1 MDNETKADAR
11 VVKTVRRLRSTKP
24 DQGQPG
30 NMTAKNNENHNI
42 INQKKHL
49 TNNGSTD
56 DLSMLRRSKTKIV
69 SSDSRSAKTTNDTLI
84 PSNPKNIKLNTKE
97 SSSKISID
105 GGVSK
110 PQTSNTE
117 KKSYQPYNY
126 QNLKRLMK
134 NRTEYQKNILSSTN
148 INKYKNECINMI
160 HNDKELKS
168 MLMKFNLVTDSHY
181 DVFLENVLFSQ
192 KHFLFR
198 LEMLILN
205 DIQESNTLK
214 VFSTNKKRLP
224 IKVQKE
230 NFYKEEIRRY
240 LLKKIYDDNYSNKLN
255 NLLINIDKHIENLNN
270 FEL

>member
-1 MDNETKADAR
+1 
-11 VVKTVRRLRSTKP
+11 
-24 DQGQPG
+24 
-30 NMTAKNNENHNI
+30 
-42 INQKKHL
+42 
-49 TNNGSTD
+49 
-56 DLSMLRRSKTKIV
+56 ML
-69 SSDSRSAKTTNDTLI
+69 
-84 PSNPKNIKLNTKE
+84 
-97 SSSKISID
+97 
-105 GGVSK
+105 
-110 PQTSNTE
+110 
-117 KKSYQPYNY
+117 
-126 QNLKRLMK
+126 
-134 NRTEYQKNILSSTN
+134 
-148 INKYKNECINMI
+148 
-160 HNDKELKS
+160 LKS

-240 LLKKIYDDNYSNKLN
+240 LLKKIYDDNYSNKIN
-255 NLLINIDKHIENLNN
+255 NLLTNIDKHIESLNN

>member
-1 MDNETKADAR
+1 MDNETRADAR

-24 DQGQPG
+24 DQCQSGS
-30 NMTAKNNENHNI
+30 MTAKNNNENHNI

-49 TNNGSTD
+49 NNNGSTD

-84 PSNPKNIKLNTKE
+84 PNNTKNNKLSTKE

-105 GGVSK
+105 GGISK

-134 NRTEYQKNILSSTN
+134 NKTEYQKNILSSTN
-148 INKYKNECINMI
+148 IHKYKNECINMI

-181 DVFLENVLFSQ
+181 DVFLENVLCSLWNRVCF
-192 KHFLFR
+192 
-198 LEMLILN
+198 N
-205 DIQESNTLK
+205 
-214 VFSTNKKRLP
+214 
-224 IKVQKE
+224 
-230 NFYKEEIRRY
+230 
-240 LLKKIYDDNYSNKLN
+240 
-255 NLLINIDKHIENLNN
+255 
-270 FEL
+270 

>member
-56 DLSMLRRSKTKIV
+56 DLSMLRRSKIV

-255 NLLINIDKHIENLNN
+255 NLLTNIDKHIKSLNN

>member
-1 MDNETKADAR
+1 MDNETRADAR
-11 VVKTVRRLRSTKP
+11 VVKTVRRLRSTKTNKA
-24 DQGQPG
+24 QPG
-30 NMTAKNNENHNI
+30 TMTAKNNENHNI
-42 INQKKHL
+42 INQKRHL
-49 TNNGSTD
+49 NSNGSTE

-84 PSNPKNIKLNTKE
+84 TNNPKNIKLNTKE
-97 SSSKISID
+97 SLSKISID

-110 PQTSNTE
+110 PPTGNTQ
-117 KKSYQPYNY
+117 KKTYQPYNY

-181 DVFLENVLFSQ
+181 DGFLENVMFSQ

-214 VFSTNKKRLP
+214 VFSTNKKRQP

-240 LLKKIYDDNYSNKLN
+240 FMKKIYDDNYSNKLN
-255 NLLINIDKHIENLNN
+255 NLLININKHIENLNN

>member
-1 MDNETKADAR
+1 MDNETRADAR
-11 VVKTVRRLRSTKP
+11 VVKTVRRLRSTKTNKA
-24 DQGQPG
+24 QPG
-30 NMTAKNNENHNI
+30 TMTAKNNENHNI
-42 INQKKHL
+42 INQKRHL
-49 TNNGSTD
+49 NSNGSTE

-84 PSNPKNIKLNTKE
+84 TNNPKNIKLNTKE
-97 SSSKISID
+97 SLSKISID

-110 PQTSNTE
+110 PPTSNTQ
-117 KKSYQPYNY
+117 KKTYQPYNY

-181 DVFLENVLFSQ
+181 DGSLENVMFSQ

-214 VFSTNKKRLP
+214 VFSTNKKRQP

-240 LLKKIYDDNYSNKLN
+240 FMKKIYDDNYSNKLN
-255 NLLINIDKHIENLNN
+255 NLLININKHIENLNK

>member
-1 MDNETKADAR
+1 MDNETRADAR
-11 VVKTVRRLRSTKP
+11 VVKTVRRLRSTKTNKA
-24 DQGQPG
+24 QPG
-30 NMTAKNNENHNI
+30 TMTAKNNENHNI
-42 INQKKHL
+42 INQKRHL
-49 TNNGSTD
+49 NSNGSTE

-84 PSNPKNIKLNTKE
+84 TNNQKNIKLNTKE
-97 SSSKISID
+97 SLSKISID

-110 PQTSNTE
+110 PPTSNTQ
-117 KKSYQPYNY
+117 KKTYQPYNY

-134 NRTEYQKNILSSTN
+134 NKTEYQKNILSSTN

-240 LLKKIYDDNYSNKLN
+240 LLKKIYDDNYSNKIN
-255 NLLINIDKHIENLNN
+255 NLLTNIDKHIESLNN

>member
-1 MDNETKADAR
+1 MDNETRADAR
-11 VVKTVRRLRSTKP
+11 VVKTVRRLRSTKTNKA
-24 DQGQPG
+24 QPG
-30 NMTAKNNENHNI
+30 TMTAKNNENHNI
-42 INQKKHL
+42 INQKRHL
-49 TNNGSTD
+49 NSNGSTE

-84 PSNPKNIKLNTKE
+84 TNNPKNIKLNTKE
-97 SSSKISID
+97 SLSKISID

-110 PQTSNTE
+110 PPTSNTQ
-117 KKSYQPYNY
+117 KKTYQPYNY

-181 DVFLENVLFSQ
+181 DGFLENVMFSQ

-214 VFSTNKKRLP
+214 VFSTNKKRQP

-230 NFYKEEIRRY
+230 NFYKEEIRQY
-240 LLKKIYDDNYSNKLN
+240 LKKKIYDDNYSNKLN
-255 NLLINIDKHIENLNN
+255 NLLININKHIQNLNN

>member
-24 DQGQPG
+24 NKDLSS

-42 INQKKHL
+42 INQKRHL
-49 TNNGSTD
+49 NSNGSTD

-84 PSNPKNIKLNTKE
+84 TNNPKNIKMNTKE
-97 SSSKISID
+97 FSSKISID
-105 GGVSK
+105 GGISK
-110 PQTSNTE
+110 PQTSNTQ
-117 KKSYQPYNY
+117 KKTYQPYNY
-126 QNLKRLMK
+126 HNLKRLMK
-134 NRTEYQKNILSSTN
+134 NKTEYQKNILSSTN
-148 INKYKNECINMI
+148 ITKYKNECINMI
-160 HNDKELKS
+160 HNDKEIKS
-168 MLMKFNLVTDSHY
+168 MLMKFNLVSDSHY
-181 DVFLENVLFSQ
+181 DTFLENAMFSQ
-192 KHFLFR
+192 NHFLFR

-205 DIQESNTLK
+205 NIQESNTLK

>member
-1 MDNETKADAR
+1 MDNETRADAR
-11 VVKTVRRLRSTKP
+11 VVKTVRRLRSTKTNKA
-24 DQGQPG
+24 QPG
-30 NMTAKNNENHNI
+30 TMTAKNNENHNI
-42 INQKKHL
+42 INQKRHL
-49 TNNGSTD
+49 NSNGSTE

-84 PSNPKNIKLNTKE
+84 TNNPKNIKLNTKE
-97 SSSKISID
+97 SLSKISID

-110 PQTSNTE
+110 PPTSNTQ
-117 KKSYQPYNY
+117 KKTYQPYNY

-181 DVFLENVLFSQ
+181 DGFLENVMFSQ

-214 VFSTNKKRLP
+214 VFSTNKKRQP

-240 LLKKIYDDNYSNKLN
+240 FMKKIYDDNYSNKLN
-255 NLLINIDKHIENLNN
+255 NLLININKHIENLNN
-270 FEL
+270 LEL

>member
-1 MDNETKADAR
+1 MDNETRADAR
-11 VVKTVRRLRSTKP
+11 VVKTVRRLRSTKTNKA
-24 DQGQPG
+24 QPG
-30 NMTAKNNENHNI
+30 TMTAKNNENHNI
-42 INQKKHL
+42 INQKRHL
-49 TNNGSTD
+49 NSNGSTE

-84 PSNPKNIKLNTKE
+84 TNNPKNIKLNTKE
-97 SSSKISID
+97 SLSKISID

-110 PQTSNTE
+110 PPTSNTQ
-117 KKSYQPYNY
+117 KKTYQPYNY

-148 INKYKNECINMI
+148 IHKYKNECINMI

-181 DVFLENVLFSQ
+181 DGFLENVMFSQ

-214 VFSTNKKRLP
+214 VFSTNKKRQP

-240 LLKKIYDDNYSNKLN
+240 FMKKIYDDNYSNKLN
-255 NLLINIDKHIENLNN
+255 NLLININKHIENLNN

>member
-24 DQGQPG
+24 DQSQPG

-42 INQKKHL
+42 INQKRHL
-49 TNNGSTD
+49 NSNGSTD

-84 PSNPKNIKLNTKE
+84 TNNPKNLKLNTKE

-117 KKSYQPYNY
+117 KKTYQPYNY
-126 QNLKRLMK
+126 QNMKRLMK
-134 NRTEYQKNILSSTN
+134 NKTEYQKNILSSTN

-181 DVFLENVLFSQ
+181 DVFLENVMFSQ

-230 NFYKEEIRRY
+230 NFYREEIRRY

-255 NLLINIDKHIENLNN
+255 NLLTNIDKHIENLNN